1 MALYL
6 TLFFVFF
13 KIGLFTIGGGYA
25 MLPLIQD
32 EVIAHQWMS
41 LDEFTEFVGIAE
53 STPGPF
59 AVNTATFCGMHAAGI
74 PGAAVATVG
83 VVLPSL
89 LCILLIARF
98 FARFADAPYVKA
110 AMRGVKPVVVALIA
124 VAVLRLVLHSL
135 QGPHLT
141 EAFLIAGLFAFAQF
155 RKTHPIALI
164 GIAAICGILIYGVAG
179 FSP

>member
-6 TLFFVFF
+6 KLFLVFF

-32 EVIAHQWMS
+32 EVIANGWMS

-59 AVNTATFCGMHAAGI
+59 AVNTATFCGMHAAGVA
-74 PGAAVATVG
+74 GAAVATIG
-83 VVLPSL
+83 VTLPSL

-98 FARFADAPYVKA
+98 FTRFSQAPQVQA

-124 VAVLRLVLHSL
+124 VAVLRLFFHSV
-135 QGPHLT
+135 QGRHFT
-141 EAFLIAGLFAFAQF
+141 EAFLTAGLFAFAQA

-164 GIAAICGILIYGVAG
+164 AIAGVCGILLYGVAG
-179 FSP
+179 FTP